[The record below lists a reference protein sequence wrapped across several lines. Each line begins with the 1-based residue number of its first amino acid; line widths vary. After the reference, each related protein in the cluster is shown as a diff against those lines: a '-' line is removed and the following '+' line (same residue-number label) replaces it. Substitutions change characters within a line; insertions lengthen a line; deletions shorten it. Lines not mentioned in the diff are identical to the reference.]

1 MKKFN
6 LCIKLIAILPI
17 LSVVSLLLVATCF
30 FLISLI
36 SSESQLNIV
45 EILLI
50 IIFSIYGVRLCF
62 LLRNTKIKIISYFLI
77 SLTTTL
83 IFYMTPYKPI
93 LLLQLVPV
101 LYFVLNEEPIAI
113 GLKRVIKKS
122 NCTLFFFNVLDVCYM
137 LFLYFLQHKEELVF
151 NIFND
156 LLKKINIDTNINTV
170 FAFLLG
176 FLIFLLFPLFRS
188 IVAINIYKQSNNIT
202 LDKGKTLWNK
212 YFSYYLI
219 SLIIFSFSF
228 TLIINYNDYGTML
241 LYSFIIFLIHSFLN
255 SISWILYI
263 EHTDLNNEN
272 KKDVIAAW
280 VLIILLI
287 LSLIVFDKI
296 ENDSI
301 GILTWFLPIL
311 IPSLIGGIDVLWQS
325 ESKSN
330 LNSHTIDVKPTLKMR
345 RHLYWLQMNIFNTLL
360 TMNIIFSMFT
370 NKVVSSDNIIREENI
385 AKIHLKKFLINVMKI
400 ERQYDLILNLLS
412 SFILILFSVIIALL
426 LSKVICFLLRKTYLD
441 PSKGYFN

>member
-1 MKKFN
+1 MEVMKKFN

-17 LSVVSLLLVATCF
+17 LSVVSLLLVAACF

-93 LLLQLVPV
+93 FLLQLVPI

-122 NCTLFFFNVLDVCYM
+122 NCTLFFFNILDACYI

-156 LLKKINIDTNINTV
+156 LLKKINIDTNIITV
-170 FAFLLG
+170 FVFLLG
-176 FLIFLLFPLFRS
+176 FLFFLLFPLFRS
-188 IVAINIYKQSNNIT
+188 VVAIIIYKQSNNIT

-212 YFSYYLI
+212 YFSYYVI
-219 SLIIFSFSF
+219 SFIIFSFSF
-228 TLIINYNDYGTML
+228 KMIIDYNDNDTML
-241 LYSFIIFLIHSFLN
+241 LYSFIVFLIYSLFN
-255 SISWILYI
+255 SIFWILYI

-280 VLIILLI
+280 ALIGLLSIFLILL
-287 LSLIVFDKI
+287 DQI
-296 ENDSI
+296 ESDLI
-301 GILTWFLPIL
+301 GILTWFLPMLLPTFIGEVNSI
-311 IPSLIGGIDVLWQS
+311 IPKGY
-325 ESKSN
+325 SKS
-330 LNSHTIDVKPTLKMR
+330 PTPFMKK
-345 RHLYWLQMNIFNTLL
+345 HLYWLQMMSFNTLFIF
-360 TMNIIFSMFT
+360 NIISSISTKQLIKNEKIEQINELKIFLISLFDSESSS
-370 NKVVSSDNIIREENI
+370 NFASGVLVSSAMLLISI
-385 AKIHLKKFLINVMKI
+385 AVA
-400 ERQYDLILNLLS
+400 YG
-412 SFILILFSVIIALL
+412 
-426 LSKVICFLLRKTYLD
+426 LSKLIVYLIRRYYIED
-441 PSKGYFN
+441 SNRYFN